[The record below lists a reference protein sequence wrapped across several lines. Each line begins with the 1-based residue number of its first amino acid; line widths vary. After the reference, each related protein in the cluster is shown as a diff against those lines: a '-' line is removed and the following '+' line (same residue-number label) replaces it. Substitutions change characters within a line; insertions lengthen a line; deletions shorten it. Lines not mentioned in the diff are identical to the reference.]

1 MHLVKSRGPAS
12 VLLRKKWS
20 TASVMFDAI
29 PRIGRN
35 SSSMVS
41 SVNETVEVHKFV
53 SHSPIM
59 SQDGANTYRLPN
71 DVRERNSLYRNEIDR
86 SMSGVEARVR
96 NVRASR

>member
-1 MHLVKSRGPAS
+1 
-12 VLLRKKWS
+12 
-20 TASVMFDAI
+20 MFDAI
-29 PRIGRN
+29 PRIGRQ

-71 DVRERNSLYRNEIDR
+71 DVRERNALYRNEIDR

-96 NVRASR
+96 NVRASRLVNCKLPSYRLLDTLRG